1 MNFFAMFLV
10 CLVGIIIV
18 VVLSG
23 WNIWLLLIGAALVLA
38 TIINEYV
45 KLEERVEELE
55 KRLPKDEEEV

>member
-18 VVLSG
+18 VVFSG
-23 WNIWLLLIGAALVLA
+23 MNVWLLLIGAALVLA

-45 KLEERVEELE
+45 KLEARVEELE
-55 KRLPKDEEEV
+55 KRLSKEEEEA